1 MPPSAATAACGGTT
15 VGRAKRSLASQAPAG
30 GGCGRSRKGGP
41 RRRQASDREGGVG
54 QASARFGIHSSTACT
69 LGICATPPSATRLLR
84 RHVGLEDGAVRG
96 LLHVGSLGVCVMPGG
111 THPRV
116 ADTQGASRVAV
127 LGWACKSPPPPLRGT
142 RTHCALA
149 RTRSSVPLHALTCR
163 VRPRLAPMGSLSA
176 RLGLWWRGAI
186 CQARMP
192 GPVEGGVG
200 DRQTRGISKRPTPAR
215 RAHTVA
221 VCACPSVPSVCCPAS
236 VLLYSVA

>member
-1 MPPSAATAACGGTT
+1 MNSQLFKTLLEQVCRQGVASGHAARSGRMPPSAATAACGGTT

-54 QASARFGIHSSTACT
+54 QASARFGINSSSACT

-116 ADTQGASRVAV
+116 RVADTHRGRLESPCLVGHVSRRRRRCVE
-127 LGWACKSPPPPLRGT
+127 LGRTAHWRAPAAACLR
-142 RTHCALA
+142 
-149 RTRSSVPLHALTCR
+149 
-163 VRPRLAPMGSLSA
+163 
-176 RLGLWWRGAI
+176 
-186 CQARMP
+186 
-192 GPVEGGVG
+192 
-200 DRQTRGISKRPTPAR
+200 TP
-215 RAHTVA
+215 
-221 VCACPSVPSVCCPAS
+221 
-236 VLLYSVA
+236 